1 MELQLRNTKLFM
13 IVQEEIT
20 KNQYTLEFI
29 SERQEN
35 YFKPKTINTSHQ
47 D

>member
-1 MELQLRNTKLFM
+1 MAPKFVM
-13 IVQEEIT
+13 IVQEET
-20 KNQYTLEFI
+20 SKNQYTLEFI

-35 YFKPKTINTSHQ
+35 YFKPKAISSSLQ